1 MLENEN
7 TIQEFDCVNGQ
18 IPEQII
24 DTVKPLVLRGLVA
37 NWPLRMLGLES
48 RQKVTHYLLQH
59 YQGRPV
65 NVAMGGPEIAGRVFY
80 NEDFSGFN
88 YQSVKMDLAAM
99 LAKIEQCSQQPSPE
113 TVYMAS
119 TNVDQWLPGLRE
131 TNDISIPGVDPLVS
145 IWMGNQ
151 TRIGAHYDMPDNIAC
166 SVVGRRQFT
175 LFPPEQIVNLYPGPI
190 DLAPGGQAI
199 SLVDFHNPDYKKHP
213 NFRVAQDVALVV
225 NLEPGDAIYI
235 PSMWWHHVASFEDLN
250 ILVNYWWR
258 QTPAYMGTPMHTIQH
273 ALLTLKSL
281 PVEQRRAWR
290 EVFNYYIFDQTP
302 ETHAHI
308 PEKGLG
314 MLGEMDENLARQL
327 RALMINQLNR

>member
-1 MLENEN
+1 MMASTIKQFHCADNEVSN
-7 TIQEFDCVNGQ
+7 D
-18 IPEQII
+18 II
-24 DTVKPLVLRGLVA
+24 GATEPIVLRQLVA
-37 NWPLRMLGLES
+37 NWPLTELGLVS
-48 RQKVTHYLLQH
+48 NQKVVDYLLGY
-59 YQGRPV
+59 YQNRPV
-65 NVAMGGPEIAGRVFY
+65 NVAMGGPEIDGRIFY

-88 YQSVKMDLAAM
+88 YQSLKMNLAAM
-99 LAKIEQCSQQPSPE
+99 LAKIEQCAQQSNPE

-119 TNVDQWLPGLRE
+119 TNIDQWLPGLRGA
-131 TNDISIPGVDPLVS
+131 NDINIPGVDPLVS

-166 SVVGRRQFT
+166 AVVGRRQFT
-175 LFPPEQIVNLYPGPI
+175 LFPPDQIVNLYPGPI

-199 SLVDFHNPDYKKHP
+199 SLVDFDNPDYEKYP
-213 NFRVAQDVALVV
+213 NFRAAQDVALVV
-225 NLEPGDAIYI
+225 TLEPGDAIYI
-235 PSMWWHHVASFEDLN
+235 PSMWWHHVASLEDLN

-281 PVEQRRAWR
+281 PIEQRSAWQ

-314 MLGEMDENLARQL
+314 MLGEMDESLARQL